1 MFAAHPDNVA
11 NLKER
16 TRLRNSTV
24 WIPLDWGGIM
34 QPLSQEAEVLSTLG
48 LPLIEGYLAETD
60 ELFAVKDYQR
70 DRLME
75 LEHDKIAQEKRIAD
89 ADAATKRR
97 VLAVKLAAE
106 EYVHSARLYDAQ
118 VRAYIMAAK
127 EYAAQVEREQ
137 IEIEKLRAILGVKKA
152 ESRLKEINAEIY
164 FEYVKRMEVQVDI
177 ARAQVD
183 AAKAQ
188 TRAVL
193 AEIGAQEAELDV
205 VEAELKEAMTVA
217 EKATLQADI
226 ASIYADI
233 IVKGLARIKLAVEQA
248 EIEAG
253 FRYIQQKLTD
263 LLAIWDVRT
272 RTEDLKT
279 ASEQAIFEEVVRL
292 LETEKAAEDLKKV
305 EMTFSEEVQ
314 DYEEEQTEAEL
325 AQEQDL
331 VAQRLAARKALEDYK
346 NQIEITLNDLGAWA
360 KLIANSAQRWV
371 HKNHVSLHTQG
382 QDMKLYVDKGE

>member
-1 MFAAHPDNVA
+1 MLAANPNNVA
-11 NLKER
+11 DLKER

-24 WIPLDWGGIM
+24 WIPLDWGGTM
-34 QPLSQEAEVLSTLG
+34 QPLCKEAEVLATLG
-48 LPLIEGYLAETD
+48 QPYIEGYLAETD
-60 ELFAVKDYQR
+60 ELFAVKYYQR
-70 DRLME
+70 DRLIE
-75 LEHDKIAQEKRIAD
+75 LEHNRITQEGRIAD
-89 ADAATKRR
+89 ADAAAKRR

-127 EYAAQVEREQ
+127 EYAAEVEREQ
-137 IEIEKLRAILGVKKA
+137 IELEKLRAILGVKKA
-152 ESRLKEINAEIY
+152 ETRVKEINAEIY
-164 FEYVKRMEVQVDI
+164 YEYVKRMEVQVDI

-193 AEIGAQEAELDV
+193 TEIGAQEAELDV

-233 IVKGLARIKLAVEQA
+233 IVKGLAKIKLAVEKA

-272 RTEDLKT
+272 RTEDLKI
-279 ASEQAIFEEVVRL
+279 AGEQAIYEEVMRI
-292 LETEKAAEDLKKV
+292 LEAEEVAEDLRKL
-305 EMTFSEEVQ
+305 EMTHNEEVQ
-314 DYEEEQTEAEL
+314 DYEEQQTEDEL
-325 AQEQDL
+325 AQEQGL
-331 VAQRLAARKALEDYK
+331 VDRRLAARKALEDYK

-360 KLIANSAQRWV
+360 KLIANAAQRWV

-382 QDMKLYVDKGE
+382 QDMKLYVDKGD